1 METDQHSHETEFKIE
16 IDVAEEP
23 PLAWSMTQQQS
34 QSVER
39 SQARQTVSGCD
50 RMEEEERTVKI
61 EVETERDT
69 QEPLLGR
76 QSVPQCMTQQ
86 HSREPEIKIEIDVA
100 EEPPLA
106 WCMTQQHSHAP
117 AGKDFKTDKTV
128 NLQMERT
135 SEIPTSSSAD
145 SNVVWLKQE
154 AAEKTSSSADSNIV
168 WLKQE
173 AAEITTSSSADSD
186 VVWLK
191 QEAPEIPT
199 SSSAYRDVVWLKQ
212 EVAEIPTLSSAH
224 SDVVRLK
231 QEAAEIPTSSSA
243 YSEVV
248 RQKQGA
254 AKIPIDFGTIADT
267 ASFSEQ
273 DWGTCSNDIK
283 REKDDVGEGGARP
296 VMEVS
301 DKCKEECTCNARQ
314 DFKTEALPAVTETSS
329 SAAEDIPATSVYA
342 HGESFVCGGVEVEED
357 RKPDIARDCVTQAAC
372 CPLSVGCYCQVEVK
386 QEPVEPTQ
394 HVESVEHSDLKSS
407 DTFTCET
414 ARVKAVVLEKCSAT
428 ESVVT
433 ASKTKTSLDKGT
445 SHRTK
450 EKRTKIRTPIFQTWD
465 SSVKLRNSVNF

>member
-1 METDQHSHETEFKIE
+1 METEQHSHETEFKIE

-23 PLAWSMTQQQS
+23 PLAWCMTQQQP

-50 RMEEEERTVKI
+50 RMEEEEQTVKI

-69 QEPLLGR
+69 QEPPLGR
-76 QSVPQCMTQQ
+76 QSVPQCTTQQ
-86 HSREPEIKIEIDVA
+86 HSREPEIKMEIDVA

-117 AGKDFKTDKTV
+117 AGEDFKTDKTV
-128 NLQMERT
+128 NVQMERT

-154 AAEKTSSSADSNIV
+154 APEKTSSSADSNVV

-173 AAEITTSSSADSD
+173 AAEITTSSSAD
-186 VVWLK
+186 
-191 QEAPEIPT
+191 
-199 SSSAYRDVVWLKQ
+199 
-212 EVAEIPTLSSAH
+212 

-372 CPLSVGCYCQVEVK
+372 CPLSAGCYCQVEVK

-414 ARVKAVVLEKCSAT
+414 ARVKAVVVEKCSAT